1 MIRQSVLPVGHHT
14 TLFTVS
20 PSTHEYNWVPA
31 YCKDNLMGIL
41 EGGGIFY
48 GGLAL
53 LGIIGMQ
60 CVHRG
65 LCSLSLS
72 GNNYKCIQL
81 CPLD

>member
-41 EGGGIFY
+41 EGGGHI
-48 GGLAL
+48 LWWT
-53 LGIIGMQ
+53 GIIRH
-60 CVHRG
+60 HRHAMHAQRA
-65 LCSLSLS
+65 L
-72 GNNYKCIQL
+72 
-81 CPLD
+81 

>member
-41 EGGGIFY
+41 EGGGAY
-48 GGLAL
+48 S
-53 LGIIGMQ
+53 M
-60 CVHRG
+60 VDWH
-65 LCSLSLS
+65 
-72 GNNYKCIQL
+72 Y
-81 CPLD
+81 